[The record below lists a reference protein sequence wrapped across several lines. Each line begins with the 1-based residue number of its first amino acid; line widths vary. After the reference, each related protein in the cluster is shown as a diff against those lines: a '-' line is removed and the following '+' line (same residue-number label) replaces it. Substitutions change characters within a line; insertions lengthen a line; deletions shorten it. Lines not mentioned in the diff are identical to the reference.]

1 MKTIIYK
8 KIKKL
13 AGMATTY
20 DYLTKYA
27 HCVEEVKS
35 FDYLVPHFKTTLVLD
50 GKPLRPTGFIF
61 DLDEQI
67 LKILID

>member
-20 DYLTKYA
+20 DYLTKYSD
-27 HCVEEVKS
+27 CVEEVES
-35 FDYLVPHFKTTLVLD
+35 FNYLIPIFKGSLILD
-50 GKPLRPTGFIF
+50 GKPLRVTGFIF
-61 DLDEQI
+61 DLDEET